1 MQLRMP
7 ADLAGK
13 YKSPAQR
20 ARVVSEAWG
29 ERNLY
34 CANCASPSLTR
45 SAAGTAAV
53 DYSCPECASPFQLKS
68 QSRPLSGRIVDAAYY
83 AMRRAIERASTPNLV
98 ALHYDPSQWVVRD
111 AVLIP
116 RFVFS
121 LSCLEKRPP
130 LPVTARRHGWVGC
143 YILLGNIPPDAKIAL
158 VTNGVAT
165 NPTDVRRQFA
175 RLRPLENVRHD
186 ARGWTLDVLNVV
198 RRLQEPRRGTPWRAP
213 TEFTLGEVYAF
224 ADELARLHPRN
235 KNIEPKIRQQLQE
248 LRELGILEFLGRGRY
263 RLW

>member
-1 MQLRMP
+1 MRLCMP
-7 ADLAGK
+7 SGLGRN
-13 YKSPAQR
+13 YKSLAQR

-29 ERNLY
+29 EKNLY
-34 CANCASPSLTR
+34 CPNCASPSLIR
-45 SAAGTAAV
+45 FPAGTEAI
-53 DYSCPECASPFQLKS
+53 DYSCPRCASPFQLKS
-68 QSRPLSGRIVDAAYY
+68 QSRPLSGRIVDAAYD
-83 AMRRAIERASTPNLV
+83 AMRRAVERASTPNLV
-98 ALHYDPSQWVVRD
+98 ALHYDPSKWVVCNL
-111 AVLIP
+111 VLIP

-121 LSCLEKRPP
+121 LSCIEKRPP
-130 LPVTARRHGWVGC
+130 LRATARRHGWVGC
-143 YILLGNIPPDAKIAL
+143 NILLSNIPPDARIPM
-158 VTNGVAT
+158 VTNGVAAS
-165 NPTDVRRQFA
+165 PIAVRQQYA
-175 RLRPLENVRHD
+175 RLRPLSSVRHD

-248 LRELGILEFLGRGRY
+248 LRKLGILEFLGRGRY